1 MKRGLREY
9 WEEQLSEYR
18 NSGLTIQEYSD
29 LKDLPYE
36 TGRRWTVYL
45 KKVRA
50 GSCSIEAGGID
61 FPTVGSCATS
71 AGVDIKV
78 RSFTISLNKG
88 FDPSTQIAV
97 INLLQ
102 EVECSASAVQ

>member
-1 MKRGLREY
+1 M
-9 WEEQLSEYR
+9 
-18 NSGLTIQEYSD
+18 TIQEYSD

-36 TGRRWTVYL
+36 TVRRWIRVL
-45 KKVRA
+45 KKERVP
-50 GSCSIEAGGID
+50 EAASLKLVGLTS
-61 FPTVGSCATS
+61 PTVGSCATS